1 MRCYSD
7 LVKLKTFQ
15 ERFEYL
21 SLNGAVGDET
31 FGFERYLNQMFY
43 RSREWKRVRREV
55 IIRDMGCDLGIRS
68 REIVGKVII
77 HHMNPATVDDVVN
90 NIERL
95 LDSEYLV
102 CVSMETHNAL
112 HYGDVELIK
121 VNEPVVRKKNDTCPW
136 R

>member
-21 SLNGAVGDET
+21 SLNGAVGVET

-77 HHMNPATVDDVVN
+77 HHMNPATVEDVTN
-90 NIERL
+90 NIERQRN
-95 LDSEYLV
+95 
-102 CVSMETHNAL
+102 TRP
-112 HYGDVELIK
+112 G
-121 VNEPVVRKKNDTCPW
+121 T
-136 R
+136 